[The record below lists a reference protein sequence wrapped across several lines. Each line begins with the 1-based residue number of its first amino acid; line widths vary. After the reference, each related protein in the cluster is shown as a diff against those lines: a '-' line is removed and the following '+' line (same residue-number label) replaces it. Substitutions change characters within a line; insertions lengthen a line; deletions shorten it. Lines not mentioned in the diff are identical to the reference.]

1 MRLLAT
7 RLRSISTAGAV
18 VFILLIAQN
27 GNNITTQSGDFI
39 ELQP

>member
-7 RLRSISTAGAV
+7 RLRSISTAGAAV
-18 VFILLIAQN
+18 LILLITQN

-39 ELQP
+39 DLQP